1 MSADIATCPRC
12 YGYAVRGRT
21 NPTACPDCNGTGQR
35 HTVADCTE
43 CGVSLLVPWGVDHT
57 LAPIT
62 CASCAAVVNRH
73 ETARVTGERGR

>member
-12 YGYAVRGRT
+12 YGSGPVVGCR
-21 NPTACPDCNGTGQR
+21 DCLGTGQR

-43 CGVSLLVPWGVDHT
+43 CGVSLLVPWSVDHT

-62 CASCAAVVNRH
+62 CASCAAVVNRN